1 MIDINNVED
10 EDPEGGGKS
19 PHLDWKKNKKG
30 FDDSERMTL
39 RIDAQEAMKYQAE
52 KGKAKIG
59 ELTPALKKLRKQVRD
74 SYDEVDEGG
83 IDDEVILALQQLQI
97 NVVDASNGDNTLLN
111 ALSPNERRQIDQ
123 RTNLEISRHEQNA
136 GKLNALLQS
145 ERLSREAGLSKMSA
159 SDFANKMQD
168 AIYNPRRVKL
178 QALEKNISKKIGI
191 KGEINKKNV
200 NKVVRGVKEIK
211 ETSENKKVKN
221 ISTKDAKIVGKKN
234 TSKNATAE
242 MILRK
247 SGQTA
252 RLTEIKMKKTSP
264 EQIKDGEN
272 VKRSYS
278 KEMKELLKE
287 SLRKNDK
294 VR

>member
-1 MIDINNVED
+1 MIEED
-10 EDPEGGGKS
+10 DDTEGGSK
-19 PHLDWKKNKKG
+19 PTQFDWNKNKKG
-30 FDDSERMTL
+30 VDDSERMSL
-39 RIDAQEAMKYQAE
+39 RIDAQEAIKYQAE

-74 SYDEVDEGG
+74 SYDDLDDGG
-83 IDDEVILALQQLQI
+83 IDEDVVLALQQLQI
-97 NVVDASNGDNTLLN
+97 NAVDASNGDNTLLN
-111 ALSPNERRQIDQ
+111 SLSPAERRQIDQ

-168 AIYNPRRVKL
+168 AIYNPRRVKH

-200 NKVVRGVKEIK
+200 NKVVRGVKQIK
-211 ETSENKKVKN
+211 EVSENKKVKN
-221 ISTKDAKIVGKKN
+221 VNTKDAKIVGKKN

-252 RLTEIKMKKTSP
+252 RLSEIKMKKINP
-264 EQIKDGEN
+264 EQTKEGEN
-272 VKRSYS
+272 TKRSYS

-287 SLRKNDK
+287 SLRKNSNI
-294 VR
+294 R

>member
-1 MIDINNVED
+1 MIEED
-10 EDPEGGGKS
+10 DDTEGDSK
-19 PHLDWKKNKKG
+19 PTQFDWNKNKKG
-30 FDDSERMTL
+30 VDDSERMSL
-39 RIDAQEAMKYQAE
+39 RIDAQEAIKYQAE

-74 SYDEVDEGG
+74 SYDDLDDGG
-83 IDDEVILALQQLQI
+83 IDEDVVLALQQLQI
-97 NVVDASNGDNTLLN
+97 NAVDASNGDNTLLN
-111 ALSPNERRQIDQ
+111 SLSPAERRQIDQ

-168 AIYNPRRVKL
+168 AIYNPRRVKH

-200 NKVVRGVKEIK
+200 NKVVRGVKQIK
-211 ETSENKKVKN
+211 EVSENKKVKN
-221 ISTKDAKIVGKKN
+221 VNTKDAKIIGKKN
-234 TSKNATAE
+234 ASKNATAE

-252 RLTEIKMKKTSP
+252 RLSEIKMKKINP
-264 EQIKDGEN
+264 EQTKEGEN
-272 VKRSYS
+272 TKRSYS

-287 SLRKNDK
+287 SLRKNSNI
-294 VR
+294 R